1 MRGSN
6 SPPIVDGE
14 VIERLLDLVGECAA
28 DGTMRYEHGD
38 DGKIYFRLLEAG
50 ALFEIVPGGLIRKHT
65 HPDHASGAGLHR
77 GPLNVG

>member
-1 MRGSN
+1 M
-6 SPPIVDGE
+6 VDGE
-14 VIERLLDLVGECAA
+14 ATERILDLVGECVA
-28 DGTMRYEHGD
+28 DGTMRYECGD
-38 DGKIYFRLLEAG
+38 NGKIYVRLLESD